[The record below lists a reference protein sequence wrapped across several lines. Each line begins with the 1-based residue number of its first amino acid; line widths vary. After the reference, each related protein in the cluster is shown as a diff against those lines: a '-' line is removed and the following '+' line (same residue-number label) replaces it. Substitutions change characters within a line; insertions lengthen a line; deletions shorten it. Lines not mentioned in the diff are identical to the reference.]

1 MTTIT
6 TMPIAEPD
14 SSVARVGE
22 LEIAYHDIGSGPP
35 LVMLHGTGPGAS
47 GWSNFRVTVPAFAD
61 RYRVIVPD
69 LPRYGRSS
77 KVPITGPR
85 LTVLSG
91 ILAGFFAAIGLERAD
106 IIGNSMGGQVAM
118 KLAIDRPEL
127 VGRIVVIGSPPLG
140 PSAMGPSPAEA
151 IRLIEG
157 YYRGS
162 GPSLEKMRQLLETL
176 VYDRSIVTDE
186 VVRARYEASIDPA
199 TIEANKG
206 PMWEKESLEG
216 QLDRLVAPVLIVW
229 GQDDRAAPLDI
240 ALRMVRELPDARLV
254 VFARCGHWAQVERA
268 AEFDAIVGTFL
279 TAEIG

>member
-1 MTTIT
+1 MTAPPT
-6 TMPIAEPD
+6 TDAEPIA
-14 SSVARVGE
+14 SIARVGD
-22 LEIAYHDIGSGPP
+22 LEIAYHEVGTGSP

-47 GWSNFRVTVPAFAD
+47 GWSNFRVTVPAFSD
-61 RYRVIVPD
+61 RHRVIVPD

-77 KVPITGPR
+77 KVPLTGPR

-91 ILAGFFAAIGLERAD
+91 IIARFFEAIGIERAD
-106 IIGNSMGGQVAM
+106 VIGNSMGGQVAM

-127 VGRIVVIGSPPLG
+127 VRRLVVIGSPPLG
-140 PSAMGPSPAEA
+140 PSAIGPSPAEA

-176 VYDRSIVTDE
+176 VFDRSFVTDA
-186 VVRARYEASIDPA
+186 VVRDRYEATIDPA

-216 QLDRLVAPVLIVW
+216 QLDRLAAPVLIVW

-240 ALRMVRELPDARLV
+240 ALRMIRELPDARLT
-254 VFARCGHWAQVERA
+254 VFSRCGHWAQVEHA
-268 AEFDAIVGTFL
+268 AEFNAIVATFL
-279 TAEIG
+279 AGEAP